1 MNYQTMPMFRRN
13 LGPYFVM
20 LSRLKMS
27 KGNFREREPPYF
39 MGTSMV
45 SCRFSL
51 ENQSIE
57 CFVVGF
63 LGTFMWY
70 LLICQERILS
80 GMIPGWDLGE
90 STNFTVSLGFLA
102 DSPFFFN
109 VHIATHISS
118 HKHIYIYYIYVLYL
132 YLYIYIYIY
141 IYIIFIYIYIY
152 I

>member
-102 DSPFFFN
+102 DSPFFFKCPYR
-109 VHIATHISS
+109 HAYLFTQAY
-118 HKHIYIYYIYVLYL
+118 IYIIFMY
-132 YLYIYIYIY
+132 YIYIYIY
-141 IYIIFIYIYIY
+141 IYIYLYIYYIY
-152 I
+152 LYIYR